1 MAEPAAIPALP
12 GTKGR
17 SRLYLMRHGH
27 VDYFSAP
34 RLTGGADA
42 VPLTERGREEA
53 AAAGIALSHV
63 TFDRAICSGLPRT
76 RQTAEIVLSHQ
87 IGESPGLVDDGRI
100 RELRGGGAR
109 LRAQIFDLSE
119 LSRQIYEAFAG
130 ADQPGASLG
139 EGGEPFVDA
148 YARVSA
154 WAEEFLVAPDWTT
167 ALVVA
172 HEGVNRL
179 LLGWATGAGLS
190 AVGPFEQDT
199 ACLNVIDVDVAG
211 DPPVITRRIIKAVN
225 VTPYNYVKHGMNQTS
240 LEAIFS
246 RRSS

>member
-1 MAEPAAIPALP
+1 MTVSGLP

-17 SRLYLMRHGH
+17 RRLYLMRHGH

-34 RLTGGADA
+34 RRIGGADV
-42 VPLTERGREEA
+42 VPLTHRGREEA
-53 AAAGIALSHV
+53 TAAGLALSHV
-63 TFDRAICSGLPRT
+63 PFDRAVCSGLPRA
-76 RQTAEIVLSHQ
+76 RETAEIVLSQ
-87 IGESPGLVDDGRI
+87 QAGPVPDLLNDERI

-109 LRAQIFDLSE
+109 LRAQIFNLAE
-119 LSRQIYEAFAG
+119 LSRQIYQAFAE
-130 ADQPGASLG
+130 ADRPGAAMG

-148 YARVSA
+148 YARVCD
-154 WAEEFLVAPDWTT
+154 WAEHFLIEPDWAT

-179 LLGWATGAGLS
+179 LLGWATGAGLA

-199 ACLNVIDVDVAG
+199 GCLNVIDVDVAVPVDG
-211 DPPVITRRIIKAVN
+211 DPPAITRRIIKAVN
-225 VTPYNYVKHGMNQTS
+225 LTPYNYVKHGMNQTS

-246 RRSS
+246 R